1 MAWLGELVAVCR
13 QACFTVRSDG
23 AEFLMVLCQIS
34 SLHRPSSHDEG
45 HRLPGKTRTART
57 AFKQA
62 ALCSILE
69 QAEASAAARG
79 QQCTVVAMG
88 DMSLARENLVAAVQ
102 NIWPDMDV
110 VTPVGSA
117 RDPFAVSCNLSADVA
132 MPPVVASDKLHQA
145 VSVRVKAKSVTVRP
159 PAPAA
164 LAHDMPEEP
173 GVGEEPPSDSKRA
186 RLAEVAENHGPSAP
200 AATRGQAQDQ
210 GGQPAGPCLVPAPA
224 TPETAAPPVV
234 LDPDAWREVAREL
247 QAREVAT
254 RLHAQFLSDSRSRA
268 ATRQQA
274 VEEAELEVGG
284 AVWCGWE
291 SSEAHDDQAA
301 QRSEADHAVETAG
314 GDESDA
320 DVAKDDDEG
329 SGRQAGETDTI
340 ATEGV
345 ALGRMMHRRSG
356 ARCRAIVRGEGGV
369 DQLSSAQETIE
380 HLTRLI
386 FHRLAAIEKYGSMTS
401 GVLGEEPQLWA
412 LDCYERE
419 WRNEPFVKELQEKV
433 WQRHPTMDLFR
444 RTMRSHFKTALFDRR
459 IAASARQCSVK
470 LRAWPPDPQGSQSRA
485 SPEFDRMGQPRATL
499 STRVARVQPAWP
511 GLAATFGPSSSWP
524 WGSCRPGWSI
534 SSRR

>member
-1 MAWLGELVAVCR
+1 MAWLGHLVAVCR

-34 SLHRPSSHDEG
+34 SLYRPSSHDEG

-88 DMSLARENLVAAVQ
+88 DMSLARENVVAAVQ

-247 QAREVAT
+247 EAREVAA
-254 RLHAQFLSDSRSRA
+254 RLHAQFLSDSTRSRA
-268 ATRQQA
+268 AARRRQRA

-291 SSEAHDDQAA
+291 SSEDDDDQAA
-301 QRSEADHAVETAG
+301 QRSEADHAVETA
-314 GDESDA
+314 ES
-320 DVAKDDDEG
+320 
-329 SGRQAGETDTI
+329 
-340 ATEGV
+340 
-345 ALGRMMHRRSG
+345 
-356 ARCRAIVRGEGGV
+356 
-369 DQLSSAQETIE
+369 IE

-401 GVLGEEPQLWA
+401 GVVLGEEPQLWA

-419 WRNEPFVKELQEKV
+419 WRNEPFVKVLQEKV

-444 RTMRSHFKTALFDRR
+444 RTMRSHFKTTLYDRR
-459 IAASARQCSVK
+459 ISASARQCSVK